1 MQPLDLDSLL
11 SGSEKAW
18 DASPCGDHLLCT
30 AGTGLVVPD
39 IDRTDSAESATSIAD
54 GSIALQGHS
63 QYSRL
68 LAYYSYPST
77 LPGQATIQLPLQMM
91 PVTSLAQESA
101 SYKQVRHAQ
110 QLPMPCAADVQASAL
125 NPCSPMEQHSSSAHA
140 DCCQLDATVPVT
152 SPLAAVM
159 PKGYSLQP
167 CYTAANRLLDRQ
179 ARVQR
184 YQEKRKRRTFEKT
197 IRYESRKAH
206 AEVRPRIKGRFATRT
221 EVCAMRADGVA
232 EPAPAAENDFDDDL
246 EGYLAA

>member
-1 MQPLDLDSLL
+1 M
-11 SGSEKAW
+11 
-18 DASPCGDHLLCT
+18 
-30 AGTGLVVPD
+30 
-39 IDRTDSAESATSIAD
+39 
-54 GSIALQGHS
+54 
-63 QYSRL
+63 
-68 LAYYSYPST
+68 
-77 LPGQATIQLPLQMM
+77 QATIQLPLQMM

-184 YQEKRKRRTFEKT
+184 YWHCGAALSYSAHAFPYQLMHAHKDLLCLLRAGRRTHF
-197 IRYESRKAH
+197 
-206 AEVRPRIKGRFATRT
+206 
-221 EVCAMRADGVA
+221 
-232 EPAPAAENDFDDDL
+232 
-246 EGYLAA
+246 LAASARK